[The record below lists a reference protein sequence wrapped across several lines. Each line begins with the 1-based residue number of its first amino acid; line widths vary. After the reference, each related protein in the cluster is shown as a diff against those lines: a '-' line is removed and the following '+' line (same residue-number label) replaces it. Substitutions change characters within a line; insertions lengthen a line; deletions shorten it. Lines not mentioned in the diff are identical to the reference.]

1 MVAGIHHK
9 RLVFV
14 MAAGVQQQKA
24 RQAGVCSK
32 ALTVRHRGQYS
43 GGRNPPEKASFR
55 HGSRCA
61 TAEGKAGRGLLESPN
76 RQAQR
81 PVQWWQES
89 TIKG

>member
-1 MVAGIHHK
+1 MVAGIHQK

-32 ALTVRHRGQYS
+32 AQTVRHRGPDN
-43 GGRNPPEKASFR
+43 GGRNPPKKASFR